1 METVFETPNSELVE
15 ARNKIKELEEKIRS
29 LECDIKEK
37 EETISAIEENMTIQY
52 VEDWTVKDN
61 YYGKGRFSGYVYW
74 ILGEGMVFYE
84 DNTTFEGSWDF
95 SGEITEGELRGTH
108 SDKLLA
114 KWQHGEEIDLN
125 EDDSEDDSEYDS
137 NF

>member
-1 METVFETPNSELVE
+1 METVFETPIDELAE

-29 LECDIKEK
+29 LECD
-37 EETISAIEENMTIQY
+37 TISAIEENMTSQY
-52 VEDWTVKDN
+52 VEDWTVTDN
-61 YYGKGRFSGYVYW
+61 YYGKGSFSGNIYW

-84 DNTTFEGSWDF
+84 DNTTFEGSWDS
-95 SGEITEGELRGTH
+95 SGEITSGELRGTH

-114 KWQHGEEIDLN
+114 KWQDGEEIDLN
-125 EDDSEDDSEYDS
+125 EDDSEYDS